1 MKILKDISRNNL
13 LIIVRLSNYSRVL
26 RSLITAQSFP
36 VAFLS
41 LLLVGGLVAEA
52 QMEPLD
58 IQLPRPM
65 FVGTPSN
72 FDVERLEEP
81 REAGRPPFLAPAN
94 VTNVALD
101 KHVSSSVEPRNGEL
115 WRITDGDK
123 EATSY
128 SFAELEAGHQ
138 HITIDLEDVFNIYA
152 IIIWHYHMSAR
163 VYHSV
168 VVQVSDDPDFI
179 FDVHTLFNN
188 DIHNRL
194 GFGVGEDYHYVET
207 NEGKLIDAMGVE
219 GRYVR
224 LHSLG
229 NTDNDFSHYIEVE
242 VYGN

>member
-1 MKILKDISRNNL
+1 MSYP
-13 LIIVRLSNYSRVL
+13 IVF
-26 RSLITAQSFP
+26 TT
-36 VAFLS
+36 
-41 LLLVGGLVAEA
+41 LLLTGGLVAEA

-58 IQLPRPM
+58 IELPRPM

-81 REAGRPPFLAPAN
+81 HEAGRPPFLAPAGI
-94 VTNVALD
+94 TNVALD
-101 KHVSSSVEPRNGEL
+101 KPVYSSGEPRTGEL
-115 WRITDGDK
+115 WRVTDGDK

-128 SFAELEAGHQ
+128 SVVELDAGHQ
-138 HITIDLEDVFNIYA
+138 HVTIDLEDVFNIYA

-188 DIHNRL
+188 DINNRL
-194 GFGVGEDYHYVET
+194 GLGVGEDYHYVET

-224 LHSLG
+224 LHSMG
-229 NTDNDFSHYIEVE
+229 NTDNDFNHYIEVE